1 MQKNWQ
7 KMHKLQIFCLLSI
20 EGRGGVSGVGVVCLM
35 LGLVSGVY
43 WGAGLESLL
52 YIWGWAGV
60 SEFLTFITNR
70 RVPLELTFLAAI
82 AAL

>member
-20 EGRGGVSGVGVVCLM
+20 EGRGWCVWCGGCVSDFGF
-35 LGLVSGVY
+35 GVY
-43 WGAGLESLL
+43 WGAGVESLL

-60 SEFLTFITNR
+60 SEFLKFITNR